1 MIALV
6 DCNNFYVS
14 CERLFRP
21 ELRFKPVCVLSSND
35 GCVIAR
41 SQEIKDLGIHV
52 GAPAYKYK
60 SLFDKYK
67 VTLFST
73 NFPLYG
79 DISSRVMSVLSDYS
93 DNMEVYSIDE
103 AFLHLDLYKINY
115 LEYATDIRARLLQWV
130 GIPTCVGVAETKTL
144 AKLANR
150 IAKKFPQLNGVHIID
165 SQDKRDKALKWAKVE
180 DIWGI
185 GSKSAEKMRSFGI
198 TTAYEFVQRSDYFI
212 RKNFTVVGL
221 RIKEE
226 LLGSSCLEIDN
237 QPVSKKSILT
247 SRSFSRPVKDFSGM
261 MEALASH
268 TSSCALKLRKQSSCA
283 QTIMVFLHTSKHRK
297 DKPQYS
303 NFQSMY
309 LDVATNNT
317 NELIA
322 YARQLLKLIFK
333 EGYDY
338 NKVGVMLTN
347 IIPQKNIQGN
357 LFDKVDREK
366 NSKLMQ
372 TMDKINSTHGRGS
385 LRLASQSD
393 NKNKISKQERLSPQ
407 YTTRWPDIL
416 CVGKKD
422 L

>member
-21 ELRFKPVCVLSSND
+21 DLDNKPVCVLSSND

-60 SLFDKYK
+60 SLFEKHK

-103 AFLHLDLYKINY
+103 AFLHIDLYKINY
-115 LEYATDIRARLLQWV
+115 LDYGNEIRERLLKWV
-130 GIPTCVGVAETKTL
+130 GIPTCVGIAETKTL

-150 IAKKFPQLNGVHIID
+150 IAKKYPQLNGVHIID
-165 SQDKRDKALKWAKVE
+165 SDEKREKALKWAKIE

-185 GSKSAEKMRSFGI
+185 GNKSAEKMRSYGI
-198 TTAYEFVQRSDYFI
+198 INAYDFVARSDYFI
-212 RKNFTVVGL
+212 RKNLTVVGL
-221 RIKEE
+221 RIKRE
-226 LLGSSCLEIDN
+226 LLGSSCLDVDN

-247 SRSFSRPVKDFSGM
+247 SRSFSRPVKDFDAM

-268 TSSCALKLRKQSSCA
+268 TFSCALKLRKQSSCA

-303 NFQSMY
+303 NYRSMH
-309 LDVATNNT
+309 LDVATNST
-317 NELIA
+317 NELIV
-322 YARQLLKLIFK
+322 YARSLLEMIFK

-347 IIPQKNIQGN
+347 IIPQTNIQGN
-357 LFDKVDREK
+357 LFDNVDRAK
-366 NSKLMQ
+366 NKKLMKA
-372 TMDKINSTHGRGS
+372 MDKINSIHGIGNVHM
-385 LRLASQSD
+385 ASQSV
-393 NKNKISKQERLSPQ
+393 NKYKISKQERLSPQ
-407 YTTRWPDIL
+407 YTTRWTDIL
-416 CVGKKD
+416 CIGKKD